1 MVVIRG
7 CYLPEELYYD
17 VEKQVWARPLGEEGV
32 LVGMTD
38 MAQKLAGKI
47 LYATVKKAGKVIER
61 GKSAATIETEKWV
74 GPLPLPLT
82 GELVEANELLKADPT
97 LINRDPYGRGWII
110 RIRPTRLEAELG
122 ELLTGTAAI
131 EAYRKKME
139 AEEISCER

>member
-7 CYLPEELYYD
+7 CDLPEELYYD
-17 VEKQVWARPLGEEGV
+17 VEKHVWAKPLGAEGV

-38 MAQKLAGKI
+38 IAQKLAGKI

-97 LINRDPYGRGWII
+97 LINQDPYGRGWVI
-110 RIRPTRLEAELG
+110 RIKPTKLEAELG

-139 AEEISCER
+139 AEAITCEK